1 MVSEGTEQTEPDHD
15 IEMNGVDKSSEQQEP
30 LLEKILES
38 STESFDP
45 LYDRVTYK
53 TTVREVPPVPP
64 TSEDGPKSE
73 SPPIYQVLR
82 SELKTM
88 STGQSGAW

>member
-1 MVSEGTEQTEPDHD
+1 MVSEGTEQTEQDQD
-15 IEMNGVDKSSEQQEP
+15 IEMNGVDKTSEHREP

-45 LYDRVTYK
+45 LYDRVTHK

-73 SPPIYQVLR
+73 PPIYQVLR
-82 SELKTM
+82 SELKL
-88 STGQSGAW
+88 SLIHI